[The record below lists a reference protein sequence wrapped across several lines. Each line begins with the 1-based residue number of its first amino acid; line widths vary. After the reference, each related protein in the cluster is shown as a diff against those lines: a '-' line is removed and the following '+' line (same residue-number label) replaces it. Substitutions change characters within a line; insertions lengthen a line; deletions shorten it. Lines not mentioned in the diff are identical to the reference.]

1 MTKYNRYQK
10 LQKYYMGVPVQP
22 PEYRKGN
29 VVSIGDFESLE
40 LCEGYCPTEYRETV
54 LDTISKYGITYTLT
68 RKEKTDDCGNTWQ
81 QEGEEYNKF
90 VSYNIVDDDTL
101 TANAVLSDFDIQNQW
116 WFNGTNYELY
126 FCNED
131 GIYQVNFELKTITL
145 YQTFASATSSFFQ
158 QNQPLLVKR
167 NYYYTNLSNNQ
178 RYYINNL
185 CFYNFPYYDP
195 VNKKLVYIA
204 QDEDLQTS
212 AKLVIIENDTYNS
225 IDVPGMYDSCT
236 YYYDGYI
243 YYRSTSAYVKID
255 ITDYSIETIP
265 LTGDLSLIANN
276 DNLYYFV
283 YPKSYAIGSGR
294 SNNTGNNVVY
304 DYYYLNNYGL
314 KEGHYSY
321 GIEDVIND
329 TLPTFSDT
337 KVTSR
342 LSGTSVLDNYSNLM
356 MRNEPYCVYIL
367 MTQMPS
373 GTGLPTKVFINQ
385 GNGYFVNYCVTYD
398 SDRYL
403 FLGIKRNVLL
413 YYNTNTYSDNKL
425 MFVTLDIKENEYH
438 NNGNEVC
445 FGSAKYSILENDKGN
460 IIYDNLITTNSSECN
475 PILYQWT
482 QIDPSIDYICD
493 GHNKY
498 YKEIYQFSTTNGKSW
513 TNVYPEQTRQGDL
526 IEENSQ
532 DCIPDFSGKVIDT
545 YNSGTLRL
553 KINNEFTNISIS
565 NKRFSEH
572 IDATLRDCRAMFDN
586 DNIEELEISLDT
598 SHVSNSLFNGM
609 FQSSNLKKLT
619 IYKMDTSNATGLGFL
634 FYNCSSLTELDLSM
648 LNVSNVSS
656 MQSTFGGCS
665 SLTQLNISGWDLTN
679 VYSDNETTLN
689 NRIFNC
695 FNGCRN
701 LQMILANG
709 CNEATIK
716 VINAA
721 LADAGLSGKVTVA
734 V

>member
-1 MTKYNRYQK
+1 MANNVNNKYKKLKLQYSYGPGDAWKDVMPPRYKAGDLIEENSPDCGGANKIYRWYALPNEFICDGYNKYYKEVYQVSTDGGLTWENVTPLQTRTGQLKEANSIDCGYGITWEPVPDEYICEKTTVKHYNRYQK
-10 LQKYYMGVPVQP
+10 LQKYHLGQPVEP
-22 PEYRKGN
+22 ASYKKGQLIKTGEWN
-29 VVSIGDFESLE
+29 TIEE
-40 LCEGYCPTEYRETV
+40 CEGYCPTEYKETV
-54 LDTISKYGITYTLT
+54 LDTISKYGITYTLNI
-68 RKEKTDDCGNTWQ
+68 KEKSDNCGNTWQ

-101 TANAVLSDFDIQNQW
+101 TTNTVFSDFNIQNQW

-131 GIYQVNFELKTITL
+131 GIYHVNFELKTITL

-167 NYYYTNLSNNQ
+167 NYYYTNISNNQ

-195 VNKKLVYIA
+195 VNKKLVYVS
-204 QDEDLQTS
+204 QDEDLQTG

-243 YYRSTSAYVKID
+243 YYRSSSSYVKIN

-265 LTGDLSLIANN
+265 LNGNLSLIANN

-283 YPKSYAIGSGR
+283 YPKSFAIGSGR
-294 SNNTGNNVVY
+294 SNNTGDNVVY

-314 KEGHYSY
+314 KEGYYSY

-329 TLPTFSDT
+329 TLPTFSE
-337 KVTSR
+337 KIVTSR
-342 LSGTSVLDNYSNLM
+342 LSGTSVLNNNSNLM
-356 MRNEPYCVYIL
+356 MRNEPYCMYIL

-413 YYNTNTYSDNKL
+413 YYNTNKYSNNKL

-445 FGSAKYSILENDKGN
+445 FGSAKYSILENNKGN
-460 IIYDNLITTNSSECN
+460 IIYDHLITTNSSECN
-475 PILYQWT
+475 PILYEWK
-482 QIDPSIDYICD
+482 QIDPSM
-493 GHNKY
+493 K
-498 YKEIYQFSTTNGKSW
+498 Q
-513 TNVYPEQTRQGDL
+513 P
-526 IEENSQ
+526 
-532 DCIPDFSGKVIDT
+532 
-545 YNSGTLRL
+545 
-553 KINNEFTNISIS
+553 
-565 NKRFSEH
+565 
-572 IDATLRDCRAMFDN
+572 
-586 DNIEELEISLDT
+586 
-598 SHVSNSLFNGM
+598 
-609 FQSSNLKKLT
+609 
-619 IYKMDTSNATGLGFL
+619 
-634 FYNCSSLTELDLSM
+634 
-648 LNVSNVSS
+648 
-656 MQSTFGGCS
+656 
-665 SLTQLNISGWDLTN
+665 
-679 VYSDNETTLN
+679 
-689 NRIFNC
+689 
-695 FNGCRN
+695 
-701 LQMILANG
+701 
-709 CNEATIK
+709 
-716 VINAA
+716 
-721 LADAGLSGKVTVA
+721 
-734 V
+734 

>member
-1 MTKYNRYQK
+1 MELSRYQK
-10 LQKYYMGVPVQP
+10 LQKYYLGVPVEP
-22 PEYRKGN
+22 PEYKQ
-29 VVSIGDFESLE
+29 GDLIETGEWESLE

-68 RKEKTDDCGNTWQ
+68 IREKTDDCGNTWQ

-101 TANAVLSDFDIQNQW
+101 TTNAVLSDFDIQNQW
-116 WFNGTNYELY
+116 WFTGTNYELY

-167 NYYYTNLSNNQ
+167 NYYYTNLSNNR

-195 VNKKLVYIA
+195 VNKKLVYIS

-243 YYRSTSAYVKID
+243 YYRSTGAYVKIN

-314 KEGHYSY
+314 KESHYSY

-342 LSGTSVLDNYSNLM
+342 LSGTTVLDNYSNLM

-438 NNGNEVC
+438 NNGNEAC

-460 IIYDNLITTNSSECN
+460 IIYNQLITPNSSECN

-498 YKEIYQFSTTNGKSW
+498 YKQIYQLSTTNGKSW
-513 TNVYPEQTRQGDL
+513 VNVYPEQTRQGDL

-532 DCIPDFSGKVIDT
+532 DCIPDFSGKVIDDYT
-545 YNSGTLRL
+545 SGTLRL
-553 KINNEFTNISIS
+553 RINNEYTDINIS

-572 IDATLRDCRAMFDN
+572 IDEALTNCRAMFDN
-586 DNIEELEISLDT
+586 DNIEELEIKLNT
-598 SHVSNSLFNGM
+598 SDVSNFNSM

-619 IYKMDTSNATGLGFL
+619 IYKMDTSNATSLGFL

-648 LNVSNVSS
+648 LNVSNVKS

-679 VYSDNETTLN
+679 VYSDDETTLN

-695 FNGCRN
+695 FSGCRN

-709 CNEATIK
+709 CNETTIK

-721 LADAGLSGKVTVA
+721 LADAGLTGKVTVA